1 MYIKRIYDIENYRN
15 LSGLD
20 FELDWE
26 ITYIV
31 AENNTGKTN
40 FLDLMNIIFNKHS
53 FKDEDFF
60 DNEKEISLRL
70 ILELTDS
77 EIGYFDDLFSLDNE
91 KEICIR
97 IYQETPE
104 DRIEYI
110 HDITGSIIPLRK
122 FKTINFL
129 YYESGRNPNKELSFN
144 SSIGAGKVLKFLTQ
158 KYMKDN
164 EVDEYGFINKQNIE
178 SLITAT
184 EESLNKIEYFNN
196 FDLKLY
202 LDTDKNELVNKILSL
217 GDLENRTL
225 TELGDG
231 VKYSLLINLSILE
244 YIIELKYGK
253 YKRYYD
259 EIIVDADDKKLIPLF
274 IALDEPEIHLHPYMQ
289 RALIKYILKL
299 IRNED
304 EDFLELIKDLFD
316 IDGIYGQVIVS
327 THSPNIIFNK
337 YDQIIRMYKDGDSVN
352 VKSGKSFKLEGEY
365 EKHILR
371 IFAYIKEAMFSKGI
385 IFVEGASESGAML
398 EFCERL
404 NIDLDKEGIGIISL
418 DGADSIVKCME
429 ILSKYDIKSIAMIDR
444 DKYENYKDFDNI
456 FYTKLNDFEEDIYDS
471 FEFKDY
477 MLFIKDFNPQASS
490 CFIGGLRSVNVEFNS
505 KNFINELDYIEITKE
520 QSNELKNKYKQTALQ
535 YLRKNKNAVTGR
547 ELAKYVTQIPLSYI
561 EPIGK
566 IREMVKNNGNN

>member
-20 FELDWE
+20 FELDKE

-40 FLDLMNIIFNKHS
+40 FLDLMDIIFNKFS
-53 FKDEDFF
+53 FKQEDFC
-60 DNEKEISLRL
+60 DCENQISLKL
-70 ILELTDS
+70 ILELTDN
-77 EIGYFDDLFSLDNE
+77 EIGYFDDLFSLESKN
-91 KEICIR
+91 EICIR
-97 IYQETPE
+97 ILQETPE
-104 DRIEYI
+104 DRIEYV
-110 HDITGSIIPLRK
+110 HDTTDEIIPLRK

-144 SSIGAGKVLKFLTQ
+144 TNIGVGKVLKFLIQ
-158 KYMKDN
+158 KYMKDK
-164 EVDEYGFINKQNIE
+164 EVDQYGFINKANIE
-178 SLITAT
+178 SLIKDT

-202 LDTDKNELVNKILSL
+202 LDTDKDEIVNKILNL

-225 TELGDG
+225 MDLGDG
-231 VKYSLLINLSILE
+231 VKYSLLINLTILE

-259 EIIVDADDKKLIPLF
+259 EIIVDIDDKKLIPLF

-299 IRNED
+299 IRNQD
-304 EDFLELIKDLFD
+304 EKFLELLKNLFD

-337 YDQIIRMYKDGDSVN
+337 YDQIIRMYKDNNTIN
-352 VKSGKSFKLEGEY
+352 VRSGKSFNLEEEY

-371 IFAYIKEAMFSKGI
+371 IFSDIKEAMFSKGI
-385 IFVEGASESGAML
+385 IFVEGQSELGAIL

-404 NIDLDKEGIGIISL
+404 EIDIDKESIGVISL

-429 ILSKYDIKSIAMIDR
+429 ILSKYDIKSIAIIDR
-444 DKYENYKDFDNI
+444 DKYDNYKDINNI
-456 FYTKLNDFEEDIYDS
+456 FFTNLMDFEEDIYDS
-471 FEFKDY
+471 FKFKDY
-477 MLFIKDFNPQASS
+477 MMFIKEFNPQNIS
-490 CFIGGLRSVNVEFNS
+490 CFIGGLRAINVEFNPQ
-505 KNFINELDYIEITKE
+505 NFVHDLDDIEITKE
-520 QSNELKNKYKQTALQ
+520 QSDELKERYKETVLQ
-535 YLRKNKNAVTGR
+535 YLKSNKNAVTGR
-547 ELAKYVTQIPLSYI
+547 ELAKYVTEIPLSYKYAI
-561 EPIGK
+561 EK
-566 IREMVKNNGNN
+566 IRGMVKNNGVN